1 LHGLDNLSVAG
12 SVEGH
17 SCQFTIDT
25 GSNIS
30 IIRPDILPEQQ
41 QQTIQPVSQ
50 SFRTVTGD
58 KAPILGKGDL
68 HVRIGSQEAVHPMW
82 IADIED
88 ECILG
93 LDFLELHSCRL
104 DLRDSVLYLNG
115 DEIPLLKTGNCS
127 VASAKTYRAVL
138 DTTIS
143 LPPHSEC
150 VAPARVEGLQSSEL
164 KWGILEPQIKD
175 ATCALQGLIVGRT
188 LVDLHQSTAVVRLM
202 NLSGQRRKVKKG
214 TEVANCEPIALG
226 VNMFNQSVVGLE
238 RSLVYSTD
246 DFTTTHQVIPFFN
259 SIFPWL
265 DHTLI
270 MRLPYGPLM

>member
-1 LHGLDNLSVAG
+1 MHGLDNLSVAG

-68 HVRIGSQEAVHPMW
+68 HVRIGSLEAVHPMW

-93 LDFLELHSCRL
+93 LDFLELHGCRL

-127 VASAKTYRAVL
+127 IASAKTYRAVL

-164 KWGILEPQIKD
+164 KWGILEPHLYSSGPDSWKD
-175 ATCALQGLIVGRT
+175 IGGSPPEHCSCE
-188 LVDLHQSTAVVRLM
+188 VDESLWSETQSEE
-202 NLSGQRRKVKKG
+202 G
-214 TEVANCEPIALG
+214 
-226 VNMFNQSVVGLE
+226 
-238 RSLVYSTD
+238 
-246 DFTTTHQVIPFFN
+246 H
-259 SIFPWL
+259 
-265 DHTLI
+265 
-270 MRLPYGPLM
+270 

>member
-1 LHGLDNLSVAG
+1 M
-12 SVEGH
+12 EEH

-50 SFRTVTGD
+50 SFRTVTGE

-68 HVRIGSQEAVHPMW
+68 RVRIGSQEVVHPMW
-82 IADIED
+82 IADIQG

-93 LDFLELHSCRL
+93 LDFLELHGCGL

-115 DEIPLLKTGNCS
+115 DEIPLLKTEEGCS

-164 KWGILEPQIKD
+164 RCTRPVKLRFCTDRLRSSWSHPRRMTLGGGQCSD
-175 ATCALQGLIVGRT
+175 TATI
-188 LVDLHQSTAVVRLM
+188 
-202 NLSGQRRKVKKG
+202 
-214 TEVANCEPIALG
+214 NCE
-226 VNMFNQSVVGLE
+226 
-238 RSLVYSTD
+238 
-246 DFTTTHQVIPFFN
+246 
-259 SIFPWL
+259 
-265 DHTLI
+265 
-270 MRLPYGPLM
+270 